1 MIKVIRHIQ
10 LNKISYTPSLF
21 KATII
26 YEPYSNEYDQSD
38 EIEYNKNK
46 VLLNNLVKDN
56 WFRDVKVAVKDT
68 KFKI

>member
-10 LNKISYTPSLF
+10 LNKIGYTPSLF

-46 VLLNNLVKDN
+46 VLLNKLVKDN
-56 WFRDVKVAVKDT
+56 WFRDVKVAIKDT
-68 KFKI
+68 KFKV